1 MSVKSVQSVGPSLL
15 PLPPFVRLLLPR
27 VRVDLVPHA
36 PKDVGGGLSGHD
48 EGLDHGGG
56 DLSQDPPH
64 RPRHPPLL
72 VLAGRRV
79 VDGQRRVRDPLET
92 HAANVT
98 TVTAATSV
106 IRGVIF
112 FSDCLFTSFTT
123 V

>member
-56 DLSQDPPH
+56 DLSQDRPQ
-64 RPRHPPLL
+64 RPRPPPERGG
-72 VLAGRRV
+72 AGGR
-79 VDGQRRVRDPLET
+79 GGEGERRVRGDPGT
-92 HAANVT
+92 KAAQANT
-98 TVTAATSV
+98 RTEEKKTA
-106 IRGVIF
+106 RQ
-112 FSDCLFTSFTT
+112 
-123 V
+123 